1 MIGLRG
7 KTIVTLLAMFIAMG
21 LSIFM
26 IFQSFYENSIMTVD
40 RGEAEDA
47 VRRVAVFI
55 DDDLHQLDTICR
67 DWAYWDDSYEFAA
80 GNGDDYIASNLGGG
94 QTLELLGI
102 SGMLID
108 DASGRT
114 LYEYGATRELIARIR
129 EGIHTADQTRI
140 GVGTLGLVIAEGEV
154 HLVVARPIL
163 KSDLGGPPG
172 GLIAMARKMDEQWI
186 ERYSRF
192 SGRLVMVEPEP
203 WSDSRQPSSA
213 ERVTFDL
220 DDAVIRAS
228 LVKPALAVRQAIRLT
243 VESPTIKARYGTT
256 KFLYFSGLVIGVI
269 ALMGGLIILQLERMV
284 MGRMKAIGAD
294 LNHLAASHD
303 PSIRISVSGNDELSA
318 LCTAMNAS
326 LERLE
331 SMIDERETMI
341 REIHHRVKNNLQVIA
356 SMLSLQASSACS
368 DETQAAFQ
376 RSRLRLQAIAVVYDS
391 VLEYPSLNRIGILG
405 LLGRITTLVEQNQS
419 KDFAPTIRLQGDD
432 AEIDLKT
439 AMPIALLSS
448 EVIHNA
454 FEHAFENRKKGEL
467 TLGVVRRND
476 AWLELEIHDDGIGI
490 PGMEHRKRGIG
501 LTLIDALT
509 LQLRGHYSITPA
521 PGGGTVFRLEVPI
534 G

>member
-7 KTIVTLLAMFIAMG
+7 KTIATLLAMFIAMG

-26 IFQSFYENSIMTVD
+26 VFQAFYEKSVQTVD

-47 VRRVAVFI
+47 VRRVAVLVE
-55 DDDLHQLDTICR
+55 DDLHQLDLICR

-80 GNGDDYIASNLGGG
+80 GNGDDYIASNTGGG
-94 QTLELLGI
+94 QTLELLGL
-102 SGMLID
+102 SGLLIN
-108 DASGRT
+108 DASGHE
-114 LYEYGATRELIARIR
+114 LFEYGASGELIARIR
-129 EGIHTADQTRI
+129 EGIDAADQTKI
-140 GVGTLGLVIAEGEV
+140 SDGMLGLVIAEGDV
-154 HLVVARPIL
+154 HLVAARHIL
-163 KSDLGGPPG
+163 RSDLGGPPRG
-172 GLIAMARKMDEQWI
+172 FIAMARRIDARWI

-192 SGRLVMVEPEP
+192 SGRLVKVEPES
-203 WSDSRQPSSA
+203 WSDSRQPSSD

-220 DDAVIRAS
+220 GDAVIRAS
-228 LVKPALAVRQAIRLT
+228 LVKPALAARQAIRLT

-256 KFLYFSGLVIGVI
+256 RFLFFSGMVIGII

-284 MGRMKAIGAD
+284 MGRMKAISAD
-294 LNHLAASHD
+294 LNHLTESYD

-318 LCTAMNAS
+318 LCSAMNAS

-356 SMLSLQASSACS
+356 SMLSLQASSAGS
-368 DETQAAFQ
+368 DETQAAFD

-405 LLGRITTLVEQNQS
+405 LLGRIAALVTQFRS

-432 AEIDLKT
+432 AELDLET
-439 AMPIALLSS
+439 AIPIALLSS

-454 FEHAFENRKKGEL
+454 FEHAFADRKHGEL
-467 TLGVVRRND
+467 AMGVIRRD
-476 AWLELEIHDDGIGI
+476 DGWLEVEIRDDGIGM
-490 PGMEHRKRGIG
+490 PGMDERKRGIG
-501 LTLIDALT
+501 LTLIDALS
-509 LQLRGHYSITPA
+509 LQLRGRYSIVLA
-521 PGGGTVFRLEVPI
+521 PGGGTVFRLVAPI